1 MTLFGLALRNLR
13 RNRFRAILTA
23 LGVAVAIL
31 TFVLLRTVIWAWNV
45 AAEYAAKDRIATRHK
60 VSFVIQLPK
69 RYIDDVRAI
78 KGVKAATWAN
88 WFGAKD
94 PKDPNNFFANMAVD
108 PASFLEVYDE
118 IVLPPQ
124 QKRAWL
130 ENRRGAI
137 VGDVLARK
145 MGVKIGDR
153 VTLLGTIYAGD
164 WPFEIVGIYSAARK
178 SIDRSQF
185 LFHWEYMNE
194 SMPERRRDLIG
205 WIVAR
210 IDDPGRGADISAKI
224 DSVFDVRDAQ
234 TITMSERS
242 LQLSFMAMFSA
253 MLRALDIVS
262 IIILVIMMMILG
274 NTIAM
279 GVRERTGE
287 YGVLRA
293 VGFLPRHIATF
304 IVGESIALGLVGGVL
319 GIAISYPIVELGI
332 GRFLEENMG
341 SFFPYFRVD
350 PKVAGA
356 ALVLSGLLGAA
367 AAILPARGAARLSV
381 IDSLRRVE

>member
-356 ALVLSGLLGAA
+356 ALLLSGLLGAA

>member
-1 MTLFGLALRNLR
+1 M
-13 RNRFRAILTA
+13 
-23 LGVAVAIL
+23 AVAIL

-60 VSFVIQLPK
+60 VSFVIHLPK

-164 WPFEIVGIYSAARK
+164 WPSRSSASTR
-178 SIDRSQF
+178 
-185 LFHWEYMNE
+185 
-194 SMPERRRDLIG
+194 P
-205 WIVAR
+205 
-210 IDDPGRGADISAKI
+210 
-224 DSVFDVRDAQ
+224 
-234 TITMSERS
+234 
-242 LQLSFMAMFSA
+242 
-253 MLRALDIVS
+253 RA
-262 IIILVIMMMILG
+262 
-274 NTIAM
+274 N
-279 GVRERTGE
+279 R
-287 YGVLRA
+287 
-293 VGFLPRHIATF
+293 
-304 IVGESIALGLVGGVL
+304 SIAR
-319 GIAISYPIVELGI
+319 SSCST
-332 GRFLEENMG
+332 G
-341 SFFPYFRVD
+341 ST
-350 PKVAGA
+350 
-356 ALVLSGLLGAA
+356 
-367 AAILPARGAARLSV
+367 
-381 IDSLRRVE
+381 